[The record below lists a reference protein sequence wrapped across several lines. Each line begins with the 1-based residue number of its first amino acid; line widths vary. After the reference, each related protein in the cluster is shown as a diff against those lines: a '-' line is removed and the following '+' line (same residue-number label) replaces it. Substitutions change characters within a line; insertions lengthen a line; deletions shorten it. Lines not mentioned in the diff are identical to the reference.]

1 MSDRAPSWADG
12 ARQRM
17 SASSAARPAAAA
29 AARRIPAHWPRR
41 AMMIAV
47 GLTGSVLLA
56 ATIIWALGRSGP
68 RDVPV
73 IEADSRPFRVRPEG
87 ITPTPPPPAATGTA
101 ARPAETRLAPTA
113 ETPRP
118 DMLRQPPAP
127 APAAA
132 TPPSAAAAQP
142 RQGTAPAAATPAA
155 ATTPGQP
162 RTANA
167 PATPPAAT
175 APAATPP
182 AAARPAGRAQVQLAA
197 VGSEEAAR
205 AEWDRLRRRH
215 PELASLTPRFQRV
228 EREGQSP
235 VWRVRASGVADAE
248 AARSLCAAIRQ
259 RGGGCNPA

>member
-1 MSDRAPSWADG
+1 
-12 ARQRM
+12 
-17 SASSAARPAAAA
+17 RPAAAV
-29 AARRIPAHWPRR
+29 RRMPALWPRR

-47 GLTGSVLLA
+47 WLTGSVLLA

-68 RDVPV
+68 REVPV

-132 TPPSAAAAQP
+132 TPPAAAAAQP
-142 RQGTAPAAATPAA
+142 RQGTAPAPATPAPATTA
-155 ATTPGQP
+155 APANTPGQP

-175 APAATPP
+175 PPAAT
-182 AAARPAGRAQVQLAA
+182 RPAGRAQVQLAA